1 MISLFGTFISLLCQV
16 LVMAIFARA
25 VISWFPISRDHPLVA
40 ILHQVTEPVLDPMR
54 KIIPTMGMID
64 LTPLVATILL
74 QASPSIMAGSL

>member
-40 ILHQVTEPVLDPMR
+40 ILHQVTDPVLDPLR

-64 LTPLVATILL
+64 LTPLVAMILL
-74 QASPSIMAGSL
+74 QFIASIRWG